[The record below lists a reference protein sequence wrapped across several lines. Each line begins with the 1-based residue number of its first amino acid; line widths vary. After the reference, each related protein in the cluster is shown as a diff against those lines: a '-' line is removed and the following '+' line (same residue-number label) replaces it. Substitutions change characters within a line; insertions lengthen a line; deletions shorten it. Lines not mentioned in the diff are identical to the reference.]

1 MSDAHDD
8 HAPIGRRRW
17 LPHAWLAPA
26 LGLFAFVGHA
36 QTPAPNGGR
45 QTPDFTV
52 QVWGQAVTDFNARVS
67 SYLELR
73 NRLATGLPAPRV
85 TDDPAEIRRAERAL
99 ARKIRA
105 ARNGAKQGAIFTPT
119 ISVEFRKAL
128 SLEVTSNTRDSV
140 MDDNPGSFT
149 HAING
154 TYPKGRPLSTV
165 PINLLEA
172 LPRLPDDIEYR
183 FLGRHLILYDSRAN
197 VILDRMPCAI
207 PRKNGRVGCHG

>member
-1 MSDAHDD
+1 MTRVVGSWSV
-8 HAPIGRRRW
+8 RLR
-17 LPHAWLAPA
+17 HAWLAPA
-26 LGLFAFVGHA
+26 LGLFAVVGHA
-36 QTPAPNGGR
+36 QTPAPNDGR
-45 QTPDFTV
+45 QVPDFTI

-67 SYLELR
+67 IYLELR
-73 NRLATGLPAPRV
+73 NRLARGLPAPPV
-85 TDDPAEIRRAERAL
+85 SDNPTEIRGAERAL
-99 ARKIRA
+99 ARKIRV
-105 ARNGAKQGAIFTPT
+105 ARNGAKQGEIFTPT
-119 ISVEFRKAL
+119 ISAEFRKAL
-128 SLEVTSNTRDSV
+128 LVELTSNTRETV
-140 MDDNPGSFT
+140 MDDNPGSFS

-207 PRKNGRVGCHG
+207 PRESGRVGCRS